1 MKISLEGFEKQIWTE
16 KSISELEDMIMK
28 IIKSEEKKNS
38 MKNKQSL
45 RNLWYTNKY

>member
-28 IIKSEEKKNS
+28 IIKSEELKE
-38 MKNKQSL
+38 KQ
-45 RNLWYTNKY
+45 YEK